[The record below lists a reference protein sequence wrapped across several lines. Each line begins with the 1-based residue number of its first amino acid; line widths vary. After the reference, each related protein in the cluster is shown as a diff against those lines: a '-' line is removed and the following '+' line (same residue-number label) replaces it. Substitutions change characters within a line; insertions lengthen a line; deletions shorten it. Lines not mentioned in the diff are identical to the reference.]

1 TCLQGL
7 REIGEGGGRAVALRH
22 DCYRQRPTNTK
33 ARIVVRN
40 GQVLR
45 RIVRPVDAVA
55 DVRWL
60 GERLEAVGASGRDVY
75 GGLLVS
81 GEREGLPLQ
90 VRGRISAQ
98 VDDHVEDRAG

>member
-1 TCLQGL
+1 MSSRSGQRPPRGPTRLPQSL
-7 REIGEGGGRAVALRH
+7 RQVGEDGGRAVALRH

-33 ARIVVRN
+33 AGIVMRN

-60 GERLEAVGASGRDVY
+60 GERLEAMGASGRDVY
-75 GGLLVS
+75 RGLLDS
-81 GEREGLPLQ
+81 AECERLP
-90 VRGRISAQ
+90 
-98 VDDHVEDRAG
+98 